1 MSAAEI
7 AGPVPD
13 DVQSLTPSERKV
25 YYRHLMISLVD
36 NLTWGLSDATLQG
49 KLVRMANGNF
59 AAISDM
65 NSVHWAVNA
74 TMQLVVSPIGGAAA
88 PHPGALYHGGA
99 GGRTTELAGRVTGLA
114 CARRAHG
121 LHRAEVAAHPGEHH
135 ADFLLL
141 GWLPMCARDPPLPC
155 ISPGRF

>member
-1 MSAAEI
+1 MSAAAI

-74 TMQLVVSPIGGAAA
+74 TMQLVVSPIGGALTDCI
-88 PHPGALYHGGA
+88 GRRWLLILGNITQISYFLGGYLSTNIWHYCIGSIFNNGIFGPISMHA
-99 GGRTTELAGRVTGLA
+99 MPASWSDKFGSRPEL
-114 CARRAHG
+114 
-121 LHRAEVAAHPGEHH
+121 
-135 ADFLLL
+135 
-141 GWLPMCARDPPLPC
+141 
-155 ISPGRF
+155 S